1 MATTTKAAAPAKKN
15 SGFKGVKDAWII
27 LVICCIIAYCFY
39 FFVLGDPSH
48 FQGGDRNGHPADLMG
63 TVYKGGFV
71 VGLIITLL
79 LSVIVLGVERFFA
92 IKSASGKINLAKFT
106 AQVKEA
112 IKAQDF
118 TKAKDLCN
126 KMQGSV
132 ANVVLASINMYETV
146 EKDDTLKKSQKI
158 SKIQQA
164 HEEATQLEMPTLTMN
179 LPMVATIVS
188 LGTLTALF
196 GTVLGMIGSFQA
208 LSAGGGADS
217 MALSAGISEA
227 LVNTASGK
235 INLAKFTAQ
244 VKEAIK
250 AQDFSK
256 AKDLCNKMQGSVANV
271 VLASINMYQTVEG
284 DDTLKKSQKISKI
297 QQAHEEATQ
306 LEMPTLTMNLPM
318 IATIVSLG
326 TLTALFGT
334 VLGMIG
340 SFQALSAGGGADS
353 MALSAGI
360 SEALVN
366 TASGILTS
374 WVATV
379 VYNFFSNKIDK
390 LTFALDEVGYTI
402 AATYDSNHHEA

>member
-1 MATTTKAAAPAKKN
+1 MATTTKAAAPAKK
-15 SGFKGVKDAWII
+15 SQGFKGIKDAWII
-27 LVICCIIAYCFY
+27 LVICCILAYCFY
-39 FFVLGDPSH
+39 FLVLGDPSH
-48 FQGGDRNGHPADLMG
+48 FVGGDRSGHPADLMG
-63 TVYKGGFV
+63 TVYKGGVV
-71 VGLIITLL
+71 VGVIITLL
-79 LSVIVLGVERFFA
+79 LTVIVLGVERFFA

-158 SKIQQA
+158 A
-164 HEEATQLEMPTLTMN
+164 
-179 LPMVATIVS
+179 
-188 LGTLTALF
+188 
-196 GTVLGMIGSFQA
+196 
-208 LSAGGGADS
+208 
-217 MALSAGISEA
+217 
-227 LVNTASGK
+227 
-235 INLAKFTAQ
+235 
-244 VKEAIK
+244 
-250 AQDFSK
+250 
-256 AKDLCNKMQGSVANV
+256 
-271 VLASINMYQTVEG
+271 
-284 DDTLKKSQKISKI
+284 KI

-353 MALSAGI
+353 MALSSGI

>member
-1 MATTTKAAAPAKKN
+1 MATSTKAAAPAKKS

-27 LVICCIIAYCFY
+27 LVICCITAYCFY

-48 FQGGDRNGHPADLMG
+48 FQGGDRAGHPADLMG

-92 IKSASGKINLAKFT
+92 IKSASGKMNLAKFT
-106 AQVKEA
+106 AQVKDA

-118 TKAKDLCN
+118 GKAKDLCA

-227 LVNTASGK
+227 LVNTASG
-235 INLAKFTAQ
+235 
-244 VKEAIK
+244 
-250 AQDFSK
+250 
-256 AKDLCNKMQGSVANV
+256 
-271 VLASINMYQTVEG
+271 
-284 DDTLKKSQKISKI
+284 
-297 QQAHEEATQ
+297 
-306 LEMPTLTMNLPM
+306 
-318 IATIVSLG
+318 
-326 TLTALFGT
+326 
-334 VLGMIG
+334 
-340 SFQALSAGGGADS
+340 
-353 MALSAGI
+353 
-360 SEALVN
+360 
-366 TASGILTS
+366 ILTS

-379 VYNFFSNKIDK
+379 VYNYFSNKIDK

>member
-1 MATTTKAAAPAKKN
+1 MATTTKAAAPAKKS

-106 AQVKEA
+106 SQVKEA

-227 LVNTASGK
+227 LVNTASG
-235 INLAKFTAQ
+235 
-244 VKEAIK
+244 
-250 AQDFSK
+250 
-256 AKDLCNKMQGSVANV
+256 
-271 VLASINMYQTVEG
+271 
-284 DDTLKKSQKISKI
+284 
-297 QQAHEEATQ
+297 
-306 LEMPTLTMNLPM
+306 
-318 IATIVSLG
+318 
-326 TLTALFGT
+326 
-334 VLGMIG
+334 
-340 SFQALSAGGGADS
+340 
-353 MALSAGI
+353 
-360 SEALVN
+360 
-366 TASGILTS
+366 ILTS

-379 VYNFFSNKIDK
+379 VYNYFSNKIDK

>member
-1 MATTTKAAAPAKKN
+1 MATTTKAAAPAKKS

-164 HEEATQLEMPTLTMN
+164 HEEATQLEMPTLQMN
-179 LPMVATIVS
+179 MPMV
-188 LGTLTALF
+188 
-196 GTVLGMIGSFQA
+196 
-208 LSAGGGADS
+208 
-217 MALSAGISEA
+217 
-227 LVNTASGK
+227 
-235 INLAKFTAQ
+235 
-244 VKEAIK
+244 
-250 AQDFSK
+250 
-256 AKDLCNKMQGSVANV
+256 
-271 VLASINMYQTVEG
+271 
-284 DDTLKKSQKISKI
+284 
-297 QQAHEEATQ
+297 
-306 LEMPTLTMNLPM
+306 
-318 IATIVSLG
+318 ATIVSLG